1 MSATIAALV
10 CVLVLLLDPTGS
22 VDCQRETQAR
32 GGKANAA
39 FNTAALC

>member
-10 CVLVLLLDPTGS
+10 CVLVLLLGTTGS

-32 GGKANAA
+32 GGKAKAL
-39 FNTAALC
+39 FNTVALY